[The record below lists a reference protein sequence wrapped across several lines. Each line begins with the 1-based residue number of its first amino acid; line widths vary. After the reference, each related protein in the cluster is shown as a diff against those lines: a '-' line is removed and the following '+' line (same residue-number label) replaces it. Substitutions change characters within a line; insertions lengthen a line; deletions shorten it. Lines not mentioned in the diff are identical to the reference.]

1 MELSAST
8 RVASRNWFF
17 KRVKE
22 KQIMRLWGKGD
33 EMEKKEE
40 RRKKRRR
47 EGAGVL

>member
-1 MELSAST
+1 
-8 RVASRNWFF
+8 
-17 KRVKE
+17 
-22 KQIMRLWGKGD
+22 MRLWGKGD